1 MNKNIWLWVI
11 LVAVVA
17 VLAVVLFGGSANYT
31 AQIPE
36 DSTSAINQE
45 LADIDLDDLDADFN
59 SINSDLGNL

>member
-1 MNKNIWLWVI
+1 
-11 LVAVVA
+11 
-17 VLAVVLFGGSANYT
+17 LAVVLFGGSANYT